1 MSTEW
6 TPELVV
12 HDEELD
18 RQHAEVFRRL
28 EAAALAL
35 AGTRAASERA
45 VREVVEAV
53 VAHLAAEERLMD
65 EALYPDRARHRAA
78 HELFAAD
85 LLRLRDELV
94 ANGATAN
101 VRDGLLRRVPE
112 WFRFHILANDVPLAA
127 FLARRRPQPGDVR
140 VRRDGRRP
148 P

>member
-6 TPELVV
+6 TPELLL

-35 AGTRAASERA
+35 EGTRAAAERA
-45 VREVVEAV
+45 AREAV
-53 VAHLAAEERLMD
+53 ESIVAHLAAEEQLMD
-65 EALYPDRARHRAA
+65 ESLYPERARHRAA

-85 LLRLRDELV
+85 LLRLRDELF
-94 ANGATAN
+94 ANGATPN

-127 FLARRRPQPGDVR
+127 FLARRRRQPGDVR
-140 VRRDGRRP
+140 LRRDGRRP
-148 P
+148 T